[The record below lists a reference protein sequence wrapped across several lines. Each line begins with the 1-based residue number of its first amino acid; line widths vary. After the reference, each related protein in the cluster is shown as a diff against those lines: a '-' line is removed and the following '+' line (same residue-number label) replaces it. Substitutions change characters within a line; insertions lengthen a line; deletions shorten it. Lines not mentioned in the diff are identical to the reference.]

1 MSSYKIISG
10 VSFLAILFGLLSSFF
25 TVDQT
30 QQALI
35 LQFGEPKRLIN
46 KPGLNFKIP
55 FIQDVTFFD
64 KRVLSLVSK
73 DSEEVILADQ
83 KRLEVDTYSR
93 FKIVDPLLFFQTVR
107 SEFGARQRLESIIDS
122 SVRRV
127 FGKYELTAIL
137 SDARTQ
143 IVDDISGEVN
153 STIKKLGMEIIDVRI
168 RRADYPEATVQNI
181 FNRMKTERNQESK
194 EFRAEGSEE
203 AQKIRADA
211 EKQKVVL
218 VAESKR
224 KAEALRGDGD
234 GQAIKIYSDAF
245 GQDKKFFKFYRSMLA
260 YENTFSNEGTT
271 MLLSPDSDFFSY
283 FGNQSGNKIIK

>member
-10 VSFLAILFGLLSSFF
+10 VSFLAVLFGLLSSFF

-55 FIQDVTFFD
+55 FIQEVTYFD

-93 FKIVDPLLFFQTVR
+93 FKIIDPLLFFQTVR

-127 FGKYELTAIL
+127 FGKFELTAIL

-153 STIKKLGMEIIDVRI
+153 STIKKLGMEI
-168 RRADYPEATVQNI
+168 VQYSKQTSI
-181 FNRMKTERNQESK
+181 FSST
-194 EFRAEGSEE
+194 
-203 AQKIRADA
+203 
-211 EKQKVVL
+211 
-218 VAESKR
+218 SKR
-224 KAEALRGDGD
+224 
-234 GQAIKIYSDAF
+234 
-245 GQDKKFFKFYRSMLA
+245 
-260 YENTFSNEGTT
+260 
-271 MLLSPDSDFFSY
+271 MLLKTKWILNQHKTWNRNCAIFKQTSIFS
-283 FGNQSGNKIIK
+283 STSKRILD

>member
-10 VSFLAILFGLLSSFF
+10 VSFLAVLFGLLSSFF

-55 FIQDVTFFD
+55 FIQEVTYFD

-93 FKIVDPLLFFQTVR
+93 FKIIDPLLFFQTVR

-127 FGKYELTAIL
+127 FGKFELTAIL

-153 STIKKLGMEIIDVRI
+153 STIKKLGMEIVDVRI

-181 FNRMKTERNQESK
+181 FNRMKTEREQEAK
-194 EFRAEGSEE
+194 EFRAEGAEI
-203 AQKIRADA
+203 AQKIRSTAD
-211 EKQKVVL
+211 KDVTVL
-218 VAESKR
+218 LANANKKSEIMKG
-224 KAEALRGDGD
+224 EGD
-234 GQAIKIYSDAF
+234 GQRNKIFAGAF
-245 GQDKKFFKFYRSMLA
+245 GRDPQFFAFYRAMQA
-260 YENTFSNEGTT
+260 YETALIGGETS
-271 MLLSPDSDFFSY
+271 LVLSPDSEFFKF
-283 FGNQSGNKIIK
+283 FGKSIRPK

>member
-1 MSSYKIISG
+1 MSSFKIFSIIG
-10 VSFLAILFGLLSSFF
+10 FAAVFFGLLSSFF

-30 QQALI
+30 QQALV

-55 FIQDVTFFD
+55 FVQEVTFFD

-93 FKIVDPLLFFQTVR
+93 FKITDPLLFYQTVR
-107 SEFGARQRLESIIDS
+107 SEFGARQRLESIVDS

-127 FGKYELTAIL
+127 FGKYELTSIL
-137 SDARTQ
+137 SDARDK
-143 IVDDISGEVN
+143 IVEDISGEV
-153 STIKKLGMEIIDVRI
+153 SVSIEKLGMEMVDVRI
-168 RRADYPEATVQNI
+168 RRADYPEATSQNI
-181 FNRMKTERNQESK
+181 FNRMKSEREQEAK
-194 EFRAEGSEE
+194 EFRAEGAEE

-211 EKQKVVL
+211 DKQKVVL

-224 KAEALRGDGD
+224 KAEGLRGDGD
-234 GQAIKIYSDAF
+234 ALAIKIYSDSF
-245 GQDKKFFKFYRSMLA
+245 GLDQKFFKFYRSMLA
-260 YENTFSNEGTT
+260 YEKTFTDKDTT
-271 MLLSPDSDFFSY
+271 MILSPESDFFSY
-283 FGNQSGNKIIK
+283 FGSQKGK

>member
-10 VSFLAILFGLLSSFF
+10 VSFLAVLFGLLSSFF

-55 FIQDVTFFD
+55 FIQEVTYFD

-93 FKIVDPLLFFQTVR
+93 FKIIDPLLFFQTVR

-127 FGKYELTAIL
+127 FGKFELTAIL

-153 STIKKLGMEIIDVRI
+153 STIKKLGMEIVDVRI

-181 FNRMKTERNQESK
+181 FNRMKTERNQEAK

-224 KAEALRGDGD
+224 KAEALRGNGD
-234 GQAIKIYSDAF
+234 GEAIKIYSEAF

-260 YENTFSNEGTT
+260 YENTFSDEGTT

-283 FGNQSGNKIIK
+283 FGNKSGK

>member
-10 VSFLAILFGLLSSFF
+10 VSFLAVLFGLLSSFF

-30 QQALI
+30 QQALV

-93 FKIVDPLLFFQTVR
+93 FKIIDPLLFFQTVR

-245 GQDKKFFKFYRSMLA
+245 GQDEKFFKFYRSMLA
-260 YENTFSNEGTT
+260 YENTFSNDGTT
-271 MLLSPDSDFFSY
+271 MLLSPDSDFFSF
-283 FGNQSGNKIIK
+283 FGNQSGK

>member
-10 VSFLAILFGLLSSFF
+10 VSVLAVLFGLLSSFF

-35 LQFGEPKRLIN
+35 LQFGEPKRLVN

-93 FKIVDPLLFFQTVR
+93 FKIIDPLLFFQTVR

-245 GQDKKFFKFYRSMLA
+245 GQDEKFFKFYRSMLA
-260 YENTFSNEGTT
+260 YENTFSNDGTT
-271 MLLSPDSDFFSY
+271 MLLSPDSDFFSF
-283 FGNQSGNKIIK
+283 FGNQSGK

>member
-1 MSSYKIISG
+1 MSSFKMISIIG
-10 VSFLAILFGLLSSFF
+10 FAAVFFGLMSSFF

-30 QQALI
+30 QQALV

-55 FIQDVTFFD
+55 FIQEVTFFD

-93 FKIVDPLLFFQTVR
+93 FKITDPLLFYQTVR
-107 SEFGARQRLESIIDS
+107 NEFGARQRLESIVDS

-127 FGKYELTAIL
+127 FGKFELTSIL
-137 SDARTQ
+137 SDARDK
-143 IVDDISGEVN
+143 IVEDISGEVSVSIN
-153 STIKKLGMEIIDVRI
+153 KLGMEMIDVRI
-168 RRADYPEATVQNI
+168 RRADYPEATSQNI
-181 FNRMKTERNQESK
+181 FNRMKSEREQEAK
-194 EFRAEGSEE
+194 EFRAEGAEE

-211 EKQKVVL
+211 DKQKVVL

-224 KAEALRGDGD
+224 KAEGLRGDGD
-234 GQAIKIYSDAF
+234 ALAIKIYSDAF

-260 YENTFSNEGTT
+260 YEKTFTDKDTT
-271 MLLSPDSDFFSY
+271 MILSPESDFFSY
-283 FGNQSGNKIIK
+283 FGSQKG

>member
-10 VSFLAILFGLLSSFF
+10 VSFLAVLFGLLSSFF

-55 FIQDVTFFD
+55 FIQEVTYFD

-93 FKIVDPLLFFQTVR
+93 FKIIDPLLFFQTVR

-127 FGKYELTAIL
+127 FGKFEVTAIL

-153 STIKKLGMEIIDVRI
+153 STIKKLGMEIVDVRI

-181 FNRMKTERNQESK
+181 FNRMKTERNQEAK

-224 KAEALRGDGD
+224 KAEALRGNGD
-234 GQAIKIYSDAF
+234 GEAIKIYSDAF
-245 GQDKKFFKFYRSMLA
+245 GQDEKFFKFYRSMLA
-260 YENTFSNEGTT
+260 YENTFSDEGTT

-283 FGNQSGNKIIK
+283 FGNKSGK

>member
-10 VSFLAILFGLLSSFF
+10 VGFLAVLFGLLSSFF

-46 KPGLNFKIP
+46 KQGLNFKIP
-55 FIQDVTFFD
+55 FIQEVTYFD

-93 FKIVDPLLFFQTVR
+93 FKIIDPLLFFQTVR

-127 FGKYELTAIL
+127 FGKFELTAIL

-153 STIKKLGMEIIDVRI
+153 STIKKLGMEIVDVRI

-181 FNRMKTERNQESK
+181 FNRMKTERNQEAK

-224 KAEALRGDGD
+224 KAEALRGNGD
-234 GQAIKIYSDAF
+234 GEAIKIYSEAF

-260 YENTFSNEGTT
+260 YENTFSDDGTT

-283 FGNQSGNKIIK
+283 FGNKGGK

>member
-1 MSSYKIISG
+1 MTATKTISIIG
-10 VSFLAILFGLLSSFF
+10 VGAIIFAFFSSFF

-30 QQALI
+30 QQALV

-55 FIQDVTFFD
+55 FVQEVTYFD

-93 FKIVDPLLFFQTVR
+93 FKIVDPLLFYQTVR
-107 SEFGARQRLESIIDS
+107 NEFGARQRLESIVDS

-127 FGKYELTAIL
+127 FGKFELTSIL
-137 SDARTQ
+137 SDARDQ
-143 IVDDISGEVN
+143 IVQDISGEVGI
-153 STIKKLGMEIIDVRI
+153 SIKKLGMEMVDVRI
-168 RRADYPEATVQNI
+168 RRADYPEATSQNI
-181 FNRMKTERNQESK
+181 FNRMKSEREQEAK
-194 EFRAEGSEE
+194 EFRAEGAEE

-211 EKQKVVL
+211 DKQKVVL

-224 KAEALRGDGD
+224 KAEGLRGDGD
-234 GQAIKIYSDAF
+234 ALAIKIYSDSF
-245 GQDKKFFKFYRSMLA
+245 GQDKGFIKFYRSMLA
-260 YENTFSNEGTT
+260 YEKTFTGDDTT
-271 MLLSPDSDFFSY
+271 MILSPDSDFFSY
-283 FGNQSGNKIIK
+283 FGVQKGKR

>member
-10 VSFLAILFGLLSSFF
+10 VGFLAVLFGLLSSFF

-55 FIQDVTFFD
+55 FIQEVTYFD

-93 FKIVDPLLFFQTVR
+93 FKIIDPLLFFQTVR

-127 FGKYELTAIL
+127 FGKFELTAIL

-153 STIKKLGMEIIDVRI
+153 STIKKLGMEIVDVRI

-181 FNRMKTERNQESK
+181 FNRMKTERNQEAK

-224 KAEALRGDGD
+224 KAEALRGNGD
-234 GQAIKIYSDAF
+234 GEAIKIYSDAF

-260 YENTFSNEGTT
+260 YENTFSDDCTT

-283 FGNQSGNKIIK
+283 FWNKGGK

>member
-10 VSFLAILFGLLSSFF
+10 VSFLAVLFGLLSSFF

-55 FIQDVTFFD
+55 FIQEVTYFD

-93 FKIVDPLLFFQTVR
+93 FKIIDPLLFFQTVR

-127 FGKYELTAIL
+127 FGKFELTAIL

-153 STIKKLGMEIIDVRI
+153 STIKKLGMEIVDVRI

-181 FNRMKTERNQESK
+181 FNRMKTERNQEAK

-224 KAEALRGDGD
+224 KAEALRGNGD
-234 GQAIKIYSDAF
+234 GEAIKSILTLL
-245 GQDKKFFKFYRSMLA
+245 DKIKNSLSFIDLC
-260 YENTFSNEGTT
+260 
-271 MLLSPDSDFFSY
+271 LLM
-283 FGNQSGNKIIK
+283 KILSLMTVQQCF

>member
-1 MSSYKIISG
+1 MSSFKMISIIG
-10 VSFLAILFGLLSSFF
+10 VAAVIFGFLSSFF

-30 QQALI
+30 QQALV
-35 LQFGEPKRLIN
+35 LQFGEPKRLIK

-55 FIQDVTFFD
+55 FIQEVTFFD

-93 FKIVDPLLFFQTVR
+93 FKITDPLLFYQTVR
-107 SEFGARQRLESIIDS
+107 NEFGARQRLESIVDS

-127 FGKYELTAIL
+127 FGKFELTSIL
-137 SDARTQ
+137 SDARDK
-143 IVDDISGEVN
+143 IVEDISGEV
-153 STIKKLGMEIIDVRI
+153 SASIEKLGMEMIDVRI
-168 RRADYPEATVQNI
+168 RRADYPEATSQNI
-181 FNRMKTERNQESK
+181 FNRMKSEREQEAK
-194 EFRAEGSEE
+194 EFRAEGAEE

-211 EKQKVVL
+211 DKQKVVL

-224 KAEALRGDGD
+224 KAEGLRGDGD
-234 GQAIKIYSDAF
+234 ALAIKIYSDAF

-260 YENTFSNEGTT
+260 YEKTFTDKDTT
-271 MLLSPDSDFFSY
+271 MILSPESDFFSY
-283 FGNQSGNKIIK
+283 FGSQKGK

>member
-1 MSSYKIISG
+1 MISIIG
-10 VSFLAILFGLLSSFF
+10 VAAVIFGFLSSFF

-30 QQALI
+30 QQALV
-35 LQFGEPKRLIN
+35 LQFGEPKRLIK

-55 FIQDVTFFD
+55 FIQEVTFFD

-93 FKIVDPLLFFQTVR
+93 FKITDPLLFYQTVR
-107 SEFGARQRLESIIDS
+107 NEFGARQRLESIVDS

-127 FGKYELTAIL
+127 FGKFELTSIL
-137 SDARTQ
+137 SDARDK
-143 IVDDISGEVN
+143 IVEDISGEV
-153 STIKKLGMEIIDVRI
+153 SASIEKLGMKMIDVRI
-168 RRADYPEATVQNI
+168 RRADYPEATSQNI
-181 FNRMKTERNQESK
+181 FNRMKSEREQEAK
-194 EFRAEGSEE
+194 EFRAEGAEE

-211 EKQKVVL
+211 DKQKVVL

-224 KAEALRGDGD
+224 KAEGLRGDGD
-234 GQAIKIYSDAF
+234 ALAIKIYSDAF

-260 YENTFSNEGTT
+260 YEKTFTDKDTT
-271 MLLSPDSDFFSY
+271 MILSPESDFFSY
-283 FGNQSGNKIIK
+283 FGSQKGK

>member
-10 VSFLAILFGLLSSFF
+10 VGFLAILFGVLSSFF

-55 FIQDVTFFD
+55 FIQEVTFFD

-93 FKIVDPLLFFQTVR
+93 FKIIDPLLFFQTVR

-181 FNRMKTERNQESK
+181 FNRMKTERNQEAK

-245 GQDKKFFKFYRSMLA
+245 GQDEKFFKFYRSMLA
-260 YENTFSNEGTT
+260 YENTFSDEGTT

-283 FGNQSGNKIIK
+283 FGNQSGK

>member
-10 VSFLAILFGLLSSFF
+10 VSFLAVLFGLLSSFF

-93 FKIVDPLLFFQTVR
+93 FKIIDPLLFFQTVR

-181 FNRMKTERNQESK
+181 FNRMKTERNQEAK

-245 GQDKKFFKFYRSMLA
+245 GQDQKFFRFYRSMLA
-260 YENTFSNEGTT
+260 YENTFSDEGTT

-283 FGNQSGNKIIK
+283 FGNKNGK